1 MTCKAARAAWRR
13 QPSSSVGSWSFQCQS
28 RAQATSARIRTSAL
42 RPPLRHRGLPSR
54 WLQRCPL
61 SCRLRQ
67 VRRAGCGSQA
77 LRERLD
83 SAGGGTRSGRV
94 ERMAV
99 VTGKPGG
106 PFPSVPDAQG
116 YPYTERIRPPKY
128 NREMKLSSLDA
139 SNQRRYA
146 PRYFTD
152 WDQDDHLYAAVQQLE
167 RAAKLEEKHFHTAM
181 KAVERYGGQGA
192 LIAGGLRDHWPESV
206 K

>member
-1 MTCKAARAAWRR
+1 
-13 QPSSSVGSWSFQCQS
+13 
-28 RAQATSARIRTSAL
+28 
-42 RPPLRHRGLPSR
+42 
-54 WLQRCPL
+54 
-61 SCRLRQ
+61 
-67 VRRAGCGSQA
+67 
-77 LRERLD
+77 
-83 SAGGGTRSGRV
+83 
-94 ERMAV
+94 MAV

-206 K
+206 KQPIREAAWAASAAMDAAHFHYAATSKRKPFRAWREEIGAMW